1 MATLKTMVYAFELCY
16 CDARAP
22 DLLHHLEQGFDV
34 HTYANAAGRTPLLES
49 REESRVGEV
58 LLFAAIE
65 EGASTIVEILLA
77 AGVRADVREV
87 CLFEDHLNTPL
98 HAISERGMSRRIGD
112 RAAVARMAQA
122 LIVAGVDVEAT
133 NSEGHTALQC
143 AIDTGFYSSPA
154 LITRLI
160 CEGAQVDERAARDA
174 LALQLTQSR
183 EYTTS
188 FDRAS
193 WLYAPLLALFL
204 AWRRSALPPLAAVLN
219 LYGVPRDLLP
229 HIVDSNIPLS
239 PKLPSPLIEDRM

>member
-1 MATLKTMVYAFELCY
+1 MG
-16 CDARAP
+16 RAQN
-22 DLLHHLEQGFDV
+22 DKFLI
-34 HTYANAAGRTPLLES
+34 R
-49 REESRVGEV
+49 
-58 LLFAAIE
+58 LFASWSFKE
-65 EGASTIVEILLA
+65 YDLA
-77 AGVRADVREV
+77 HVPLRA
-87 CLFEDHLNTPL
+87 L
-98 HAISERGMSRRIGD
+98 RGGFG
-112 RAAVARMAQA
+112 AAVVSLSQTIA
-122 LIVAGVDVEAT
+122 LFLQ
-133 NSEGHTALQC
+133 GHTALQC

>member
-1 MATLKTMVYAFELCY
+1 M
-16 CDARAP
+16 
-22 DLLHHLEQGFDV
+22 
-34 HTYANAAGRTPLLES
+34 
-49 REESRVGEV
+49 
-58 LLFAAIE
+58 
-65 EGASTIVEILLA
+65 
-77 AGVRADVREV
+77 
-87 CLFEDHLNTPL
+87 
-98 HAISERGMSRRIGD
+98 
-112 RAAVARMAQA
+112 
-122 LIVAGVDVEAT
+122 EAT

-239 PKLPSPLIEDRM
+239 PKLPSPLIEDSECKHTVWCTPTLWSSPAVRAGLTVGSETARLS